1 MKPRIVFF
9 TISFL
14 FFVASCNKKNN
25 NSADLVLINGNIA
38 TLDEKIPKVEAL
50 AVKADTIQSL
60 GTTKSIKQ
68 LIGDRTKVIDLKG
81 KFVMPGFFESHAHFL
96 SLGESKME
104 LDLSKA
110 SNWDDIIA
118 MVAEAAEKANPGEW
132 IIGRGWHQEKWD
144 PVPEDNIEGYP
155 RHNVLSS
162 ATPYNPVLLQ
172 HASGHALFAN
182 KYAMNLAKVDTSVK
196 DPKGGR
202 IVRDSLKNAIGVFEE
217 EAMPVIYNEYQKYMD
232 NRSDKEIK
240 NRMKKAV
247 ALAVKECLKY
257 GITSF
262 EDAGSTFEE
271 IDFFKELID
280 SGKLPLRL
288 NVMILE
294 KNSKL
299 KEKISD
305 YKIINYG
312 NNHLTVRA
320 IKRYMDGALGSRG
333 AWMLSDYSDLPEH
346 RGFNVTPLKTI
357 RETARIAIENGFQL
371 CTHAIGDKANRE
383 TLNIYGK
390 IFKQNPDKTDLR
402 WRVEHAQHLARQDI
416 PRFAQLGVI
425 AAMQPIHAT
434 SDAPFVIKRLGHE
447 RAKRGAYVWRKLI
460 DSGAIICSG
469 TDAPVESVNTIENY
483 YAAVTRKLNN
493 GKSFFPEEKMTRE
506 EALKSYTYNGAYAAF
521 QEQHLGLLQIGMLAD
536 IAVLSQDITS
546 VPEERIKNTTV
557 EMTIIG
563 GKIVYQKN
571 RKK

>member
-14 FFVASCNKKNN
+14 FFIASCNKKNN

-196 DPKGGR
+196 NPKGGR

-232 NRSDKEIK
+232 NRSDEEIK